1 VIILDTNIVSAMMQR
16 EPNAVVTQWLD
27 QNSHD
32 TFWLTAISVFEL
44 RVGIEILDVG
54 RNRRRLEDA
63 LNRVL
68 EVDVKNQILFLD
80 ERAAATAASIAAAR
94 SKIGR
99 PAELR
104 DTLIAGI
111 AVAHR
116 ANLVTRNVRH
126 FEGLDI
132 RVINPWDET

>member
-1 VIILDTNIVSAMMQR
+1 MIILDTNIVSAMMQR